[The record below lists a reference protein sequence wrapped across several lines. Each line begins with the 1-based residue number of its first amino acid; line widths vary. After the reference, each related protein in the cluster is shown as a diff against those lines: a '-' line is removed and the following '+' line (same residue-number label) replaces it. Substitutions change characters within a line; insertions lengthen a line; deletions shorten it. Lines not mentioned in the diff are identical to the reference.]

1 MTRGAAVTT
10 LLCVL
15 AGAGC
20 SRPPVVARRVPSSVR
35 SYRQD
40 SIDPALLTEIVG
52 EREGDAYRLGPGDSL
67 LVAVYEHPEFSIAPF
82 TPMGS
87 AVVGSQ
93 GSRPPGLLIDNDGS
107 VQLPLVGTV
116 QVAGKTTAEVRDL
129 LEHALDVYIKEPK
142 VTVQV
147 LFAGNIRYYF
157 LGVFASPGLKYS
169 DRPLRLL
176 EALSLGGSVDL
187 ERASLTTAYVARQG
201 KKMPIDFRRLIIEGD
216 LTQNIHLRTGDVV
229 VVPDH
234 QNEQAFVLG
243 GVATSNP
250 GGGAVPFINGRL
262 TLLQALA
269 RAGFGQSERLQ
280 GDLADV
286 HVIRS
291 EGDHGYLFIVDA
303 EAILEGEAASFD
315 LAPGDVVFVP
325 SSALSNWNQALS
337 MLLPS
342 LQTISGL
349 LTPFV
354 QLKYLSQ

>member
-1 MTRGAAVTT
+1 
-10 LLCVL
+10 
-15 AGAGC
+15 
-20 SRPPVVARRVPSSVR
+20 
-35 SYRQD
+35 
-40 SIDPALLTEIVG
+40 
-52 EREGDAYRLGPGDSL
+52 
-67 LVAVYEHPEFSIAPF
+67 
-82 TPMGS
+82 
-87 AVVGSQ
+87 
-93 GSRPPGLLIDNDGS
+93 
-107 VQLPLVGTV
+107 
-116 QVAGKTTAEVRDL
+116 
-129 LEHALDVYIKEPK
+129 
-142 VTVQV
+142 
-147 LFAGNIRYYF
+147 
-157 LGVFASPGLKYS
+157 
-169 DRPLRLL
+169 
-176 EALSLGGSVDL
+176 
-187 ERASLTTAYVARQG
+187 
-201 KKMPIDFRRLIIEGD
+201 MPIDFRRLIIEGD